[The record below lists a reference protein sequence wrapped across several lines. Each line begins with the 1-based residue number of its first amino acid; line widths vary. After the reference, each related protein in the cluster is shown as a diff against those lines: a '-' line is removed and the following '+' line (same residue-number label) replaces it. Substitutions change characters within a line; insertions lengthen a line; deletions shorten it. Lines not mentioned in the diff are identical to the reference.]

1 MLLKMFLSA
10 LKNIIKGLRE
20 KTHRTKC
27 DEKDDSIDNLAL
39 FILLGAQELEV
50 FESSQSVKDEMVFYF
65 VFLWNHEL
73 LTCICV
79 LCYFKSLTIHC

>member
-39 FILLGAQELEV
+39 FILLGAQELES
-50 FESSQSVKDEMVFYF
+50 FWKQPIS
-65 VFLWNHEL
+65 
-73 LTCICV
+73 
-79 LCYFKSLTIHC
+79 